1 MAYTAP
7 NAPVSYAAS
16 IKPLFH
22 ERDRDSMTFAFDL
35 WSFDDVT
42 ENADII
48 LKRLQA
54 GTMPCYGAWP
64 PAQVELFKRW
74 VEGGKQP

>member
-1 MAYTAP
+1 MA
-7 NAPVSYAAS
+7 NEPVSFATN

-35 WSFDDVT
+35 WSYDDVSD
-42 ENADII
+42 NADVI
-48 LKRLQA
+48 LRRLSA

-64 PAQVELFKRW
+64 PDNVDLFKRW

>member
-1 MAYTAP
+1 VAPTAP
-7 NAPVSYAAS
+7 NEPVLYATHV
-16 IKPLFH
+16 KPLFK
-22 ERDRDSMTFAFDL
+22 EGDRESMTFAFDL
-35 WSFDDVT
+35 WSYDDVS

-64 PAQVELFKRW
+64 KDDVELFKRW
-74 VEGGKQP
+74 VEGGKKP

>member
-1 MAYTAP
+1 MASSAP
-7 NAPVSYAAS
+7 HEPVSYATDV
-16 IKPLFH
+16 KPLFH

-35 WSFDDVT
+35 WAFDDVA
-42 ENADII
+42 ENAGII

-64 PAQVELFKRW
+64 AANVDLFKRW